1 MIDNEIRSQFSFYWY
16 HYLSCQLEWL
26 KWWQLKL
33 KDNDLLLIALQATIP
48 TLKFIDKKTT
58 KINVD
63 DVFKIIGQVN
73 KKTDGCAITATSAAE
88 ITGIPRATVIRKL
101 DRLVSLGF
109 LIREENS
116 KRQYS
121 VNQSSDARTKN
132 IMSKEN
138 VTFTINTF
146 SEYISII
153 LNSFPC
159 VGILKYLL
167 FIL

>member
-1 MIDNEIRSQFSFYWY
+1 
-16 HYLSCQLEWL
+16 
-26 KWWQLKL
+26 
-33 KDNDLLLIALQATIP
+33 
-48 TLKFIDKKTT
+48 
-58 KINVD
+58 
-63 DVFKIIGQVN
+63 
-73 KKTDGCAITATSAAE
+73 
-88 ITGIPRATVIRKL
+88 L

-153 LNSFPC
+153 LNSL
-159 VGILKYLL
+159 IYNKL
-167 FIL
+167 